1 MRRLVFILMIA
12 LLPLR
17 GWMGEAMATEMATMH
32 LIATQATNT
41 PAIAEFDTENGTNS
55 ISNRLEASADVTMPS
70 AAMPADCEMHAKSK
84 TTSVSDTPPAKQL
97 CSHCQACHAVGL
109 AGTVQMIS
117 STTTHNPA
125 PAAYVALFASAP
137 LALSQKP
144 PIL

>member
-32 LIATQATNT
+32 LIATQVINT
-41 PAIAEFDTENGTNS
+41 PANANLDTKKGVS
-55 ISNRLEASADVTMPS
+55 SSFSGMSAS
-70 AAMPADCEMHAKSK
+70 AMPADCEMHANA
-84 TTSVSDTPPAKQL
+84 TSDSSNASNAADASAAGQT
-97 CSHCQACHAVGL
+97 CTNCQSCHAAGL
-109 AGTVQMIS
+109 VCTVHIIS
-117 STTTHNPA
+117 AITTHTPA
-125 PAAYVALFASAP
+125 PAAHVSLYASAK

>member
-1 MRRLVFILMIA
+1 MRRVFFILMIA

-32 LIATQATNT
+32 FVAAQAINT
-41 PAIAEFDTENGTNS
+41 PAIAKFGTQNGINS
-55 ISNRLEASADVTMPS
+55 LPNHLEASADV
-70 AAMPADCEMHAKSK
+70 AMPADCEMHAKSK
-84 TTSVSDTPPAKQL
+84 TTSGSDTPSSKRL

-109 AGTVQMIS
+109 ANTIQIIS
-117 STTTHNPA
+117 PHSLHNPA
-125 PAAYVALFASAP
+125 PAAHVSLFASVA

>member
-32 LIATQATNT
+32 LIAAQSINT
-41 PAIAEFDTENGTNS
+41 PATAEFVTKNSTNGMS
-55 ISNRLEASADVTMPS
+55 SHLEASADAALPS
-70 AAMPADCEMHAKSK
+70 TAMPADCEMHAKSA
-84 TTSVSDTPPAKQL
+84 SDSTPSKLQ

-109 AGTVQMIS
+109 ACTVQIIS
-117 STTTHNPA
+117 ASNSHNPA
-125 PAAYVALFASAP
+125 PAAHVSLFASAP